1 MSFALIYNKY
11 TGDIES
17 MVVPEKESESGI
29 VFGLKKFWY
38 QKIALFDISL
48 FNVDVSKMQEL
59 LNKSLW
65 QKSI

>member
-1 MSFALIYNKY
+1 
-11 TGDIES
+11 